1 MNFTVIDVPQRSPE
15 WFAARL
21 GRLTGSVAKDML
33 AEIKSG
39 EAAARRDLRT
49 RLVVERLT
57 GRRDEDTFTNAAMEW
72 GTLHE
77 DDAFAAYEATTGNI
91 ARRTGFC
98 QHDSLMA
105 GASLDGHVGAFD
117 VLVSL
122 KCPKSATH
130 LGYLRSPGAM
140 PSNYVP
146 QMLHEL
152 WITGA
157 KEYHFLSFDPR
168 FDGRLQTFFVSV
180 PRDEAAVAAYEKK
193 ALAFLGEVENELL
206 SLRTLN
212 QLSGQLAASL

>member
-1 MNFTVIDVPQRSPE
+1 MSFTVVDVPQRSAE
-15 WFAARL
+15 WFQARL

-49 RLVVERLT
+49 RLMVERLT
-57 GRRDEDTFTNAAMEW
+57 QRPAEDDFINAAMQW
-72 GTLHE
+72 GLDHE

-98 QHDSLMA
+98 QHDTLMA
-105 GASLDGHVGAFD
+105 GCSLDGHVGEFD

-130 LGYLRSPGAM
+130 FSYLRSPGVM
-140 PSNYVP
+140 PAVHVP

-152 WITGA
+152 WMTGA

-168 FDGRLQTFFVSV
+168 FDGTLQTFFVSV
-180 PRDEAAVAAYEKK
+180 PRDEAAIATYERK

-206 SLRTLN
+206 TVRTLAN
-212 QLSGQLAASL
+212 LSGQLAASR

>member
-33 AEIKSG
+33 AEIKTG

-91 ARRTGFC
+91 AIRTGFC
-98 QHDSLMA
+98 QHDSIMA
-105 GASLDGHVGAFD
+105 GASLDGHVGQFD

-130 LGYLRSPGAM
+130 LGYLRGGVM
-140 PSNYVP
+140 PSSYVP

-168 FDGRLQTFFVSV
+168 FDGKLQTFFVSV
-180 PRDEAAVAAYEKK
+180 KRDEAAIAAYEKK
-193 ALAFLGEVENELL
+193 ALAFLAEVDAELL
-206 SLRTLN
+206 SLLTLDN
-212 QLSGQLAASL
+212 PARQLAASL